1 MQKYSYEFKKKLVA
15 EYLNGDVGYDAI
27 TKKYGLGSTSIL
39 RRWISAY
46 KALGYEGLRRSR
58 GKKNYSFE
66 FKMNVVQLYLTME
79 VSYQELAMQI
89 GMNNPNLIC
98 SWVCNYRTAGADALR
113 PQKKGRKP
121 QVLNPK
127 EQTANTE
134 KEKTDSEYLRQLEDE
149 NLRLR
154 IENAYLKEL
163 RRLRLEDEKKKGKR
177 ASYTVSEDNSD

>member
-15 EYLNGDVGYDAI
+15 EYFNGDVGYDAI

-46 KALGYEGLRRSR
+46 KALGDEGLKCSR
-58 GKKNYSFE
+58 GKKKYSFE
-66 FKMNVVQLYLTME
+66 FKMNVVQLYLTTE

-98 SWVCNYRTAGADALR
+98 TWVCNYQAAGADALH
-113 PQKKGRKP
+113 PKKKGRKP
-121 QVLNPK
+121 QVLNLK
-127 EQTANTE
+127 EQTSNTE
-134 KEKTDSEYLRQLEDE
+134 KKKTDSEYLRQLEDE

-163 RRLRLEDEKKKGKR
+163 RRLRLEDEERKGKR
-177 ASYTVSEDNSD
+177 VPFTVSEENSD